1 MLFCRLSVLSRIRLL
16 ILALAVVCPPLA
28 ATPLHVIRELEA
40 PGLSV
45 AVTGAG
51 LLRSRSASLTVDV
64 RGPVSFALLV
74 WSGRGPCRTDP
85 ATGQCGLGEAPYADQ
100 VVAFNGANVTG
111 EVAGFELTGAAAPQ
125 DLNVGYMAD
134 VTEAVAARGP
144 GRLTFPVAD
153 PDRRNDL
160 RELEGVGL
168 LVAYTDPGVAASY
181 RLMIAT
187 GLDFSYGESTVRG
200 DEQATQAVSF
210 VHGAAKGARPA
221 DLLLFAG
228 GGEATRPDRIDVSH
242 NDSFV
247 NLLDGSQGRRF
258 DADRAP
264 LRIPGTVGT
273 TTVQVFSEPW
283 GQNPDS
289 TAWSLA
295 ALYLPLPVAEGCA
308 ASFWNA
314 EPGAWRGGIHTTQK
328 LGDVF
333 LNNRQQYQSLS
344 GATLRLALRFKDGLG
359 LLGAAKALL
368 REGTAALLNAAHPEI
383 EFPLTRLQVLRRVA
397 EALDTQDPAVLVAA
411 AKDLA
416 AMNAAGCPVD

>member
-1 MLFCRLSVLSRIRLL
+1 MRFCRLSVLSRIRLL

-28 ATPLHVIRELEA
+28 ATPLHVLRELEG

-64 RGPVSFALLV
+64 PGTVSFALLV

-85 ATGQCGLGEAPYADQ
+85 ATGVCGLGEAPYADQ
-100 VVAFNGANVTG
+100 VISFDGASLTG
-111 EVAGFELTGAAAPQ
+111 EVAGLELASSEV
-125 DLNVGYMAD
+125 DRLNVGYMAD

-144 GRLTFPVAD
+144 GRLTFAVVD

-160 RELEGVGL
+160 LELEGVGL

-187 GLDFSYGESTVRG
+187 GLDFSYGEALARG

-221 DLLLFAG
+221 DLLLFAA
-228 GGEATRPDRIDVSH
+228 GGEAKRPDRIDVSH
-242 NDSFV
+242 NDSLV
-247 NLLDGSQGRRF
+247 NLLDGAQGPRF
-258 DADRAP
+258 DSDRVP
-264 LRIPGTVGT
+264 LRIPGAVGT

-295 ALYLPLPVAEGCA
+295 ALYLPLPVAAGCT

-314 EPGAWRGGIHTTQK
+314 EPGAWRGGIHPTQR

-333 LNNRQQYQSLS
+333 LNNRQQYQSLES
-344 GATLRLALRFKDGLG
+344 ATLRLALRFKEGMG

-383 EFPLTRLQVLRRVA
+383 EFPLTRTQVLHRVGG
-397 EALDTQDPAVLVAA
+397 ALSTQDPAVLVAA
-411 AKDLA
+411 AKELA
-416 AMNAAGCPVD
+416 AMNAAGCPLD